1 MWALVQVW
9 NVDNKSVILYEFGIT
24 ISDKL

>member
-1 MWALVQVW
+1 VWVLVQVW
-9 NVDNKSVILYEFGIT
+9 NVDAKVVILYEFGIT